1 MPRPILS
8 LTKKYMKAPKNV
20 TISKEELTVPLIDQ
34 YYFETKDKIEGLC
47 RLLDAEIDGKLIIF
61 CRTKKGVD
69 DLAIALG
76 SRGYMAE
83 GLHGDLS
90 QTQRDRV
97 MKKFRDG
104 TADILIATDVA
115 ARGIDIDN
123 ITHVINFDIPQ
134 DPESYVHRI
143 GRTGRVREMSPDEF
157 SGILTVGGTILGT
170 KRTPFKKMRVVEEDK
185 VDKVAAMKKNYRAAK
200 LDCLL
205 CLGGNGTHK
214 TANLLSQEG
223 LNIIGL
229 PKTIDNDIYGTD
241 VTFGFHTAVDIAT
254 EVIDRIH
261 TTAGSHSRVMCIEI
275 MGNKAG
281 WLTLYSGIAGG
292 ADIILLP
299 ELPYDIKKV
308 AAAVENRAKAGK
320 NFSILAVAEGAF
332 STEEAKMK
340 RKEWTAKRAEAGYTT
355 ATARIAKQI
364 EEMTGAETRICVPGH
379 MQRGGSPSAYDR
391 VLATQF
397 GSYAAGLVADEHYGV
412 TVAMVNRH
420 VTANPLAD
428 IAGKTRGVPGDCDM
442 LNVARAMGI
451 SLG

>member
-1 MPRPILS
+1 MAIRVGILTS
-8 LTKKYMKAPKNV
+8 GGDCPGLNATIRGVAKALYHRMG
-20 TISKEELTVPLIDQ
+20 SKVEIVGIMNGYDGLINGN
-34 YYFETKDKIEGLC
+34 Y
-47 RLLDAEIDGKLIIF
+47 
-61 CRTKKGVD
+61 
-69 DLAIALG
+69 
-76 SRGYMAE
+76 
-83 GLHGDLS
+83 
-90 QTQRDRV
+90 
-97 MKKFRDG
+97 
-104 TADILIATDVA
+104 
-115 ARGIDIDN
+115 
-123 ITHVINFDIPQ
+123 
-134 DPESYVHRI
+134 
-143 GRTGRVREMSPDEF
+143 REMNRDEF

-185 VDKVAAMKKNYRAAK
+185 VDKVAAMKKNYREAK

-223 LNIIGL
+223 LNVIGL

-332 STEEAKMK
+332 SQEEAKMK
-340 RKEWTAKRAEAGYTT
+340 RKEWTAQRAAAGYTT
-355 ATARIAKQI
+355 ATARIAKQV
-364 EEMTGAETRICVPGH
+364 EELTGAETRICVPGH

-397 GSYAAGLVADEHYGV
+397 GAYAAGLVADEHYGV
-412 TVAMVNRH
+412 TVAMVNSH
-420 VTANPLAD
+420 ITANPLAD
-428 IAGKTRGVPGDCDM
+428 VAGKTRGVPGDCDM

-451 SLG
+451 CLG